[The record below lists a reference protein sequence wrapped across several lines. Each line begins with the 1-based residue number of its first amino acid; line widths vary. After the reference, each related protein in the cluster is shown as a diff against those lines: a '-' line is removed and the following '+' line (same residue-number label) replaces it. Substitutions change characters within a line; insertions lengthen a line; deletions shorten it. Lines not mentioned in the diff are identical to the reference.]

1 MDVISVNLTLTY
13 LLYSETILHLFFFF
27 FFFFGVF
34 IQNCYLFFTF
44 SIDIQA
50 FDTFDIKVIYMSFS
64 KKHRKKRTN
73 LFQSKKER
81 EH

>member
-1 MDVISVNLTLTY
+1 MSSVLILR
-13 LLYSETILHLFFFF
+13 LLIYYIRKQYCICFFF